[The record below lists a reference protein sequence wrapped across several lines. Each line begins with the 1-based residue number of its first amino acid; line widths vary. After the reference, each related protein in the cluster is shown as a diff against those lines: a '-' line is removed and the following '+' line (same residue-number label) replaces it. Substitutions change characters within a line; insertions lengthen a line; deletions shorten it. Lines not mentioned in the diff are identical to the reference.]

1 MIEAHTGW
9 TELALTHTV
18 SGLETAAKFMQHVIA
33 NHGQCNQIRC
43 DRASSFVNK
52 FISSLSE
59 LLGVKV
65 PLSAS
70 RNSQSNGRVERLVNK
85 NKAAIKFHCE
95 KDEDIELH
103 LGSILLGL
111 RSVRCKTTD
120 CSAFYLRHGY
130 DTPLPVLGSEPNDAY
145 SPPRTLTSQERQFL
159 ETTANNLRQ
168 IQENVKQNIQQ
179 SKDTMKR
186 EYDKRESSLAVG
198 MKVWLNN
205 PQIKPHSAN
214 VLTHRGFNGPW
225 FITDIIKSPTN
236 EQGPSYRI
244 VNAETGRAHKAPVPA
259 SRLKPCHDRES
270 LIKRFNPEDAPPV
283 SMQDAHCQ
291 SQTDSSDEPTTPTI
305 PLISPSDDSSDSLP
319 VTQKDQST
327 DVTDT
332 SAAYDATAVGLPAP
346 LEPAICIKRQRGR
359 GKDSS
364 YLVLFRNK
372 ECHWC
377 NLSDISQ
384 ELLRQWRLKQEK
396 ARRNRRKRQNKN

>member
-1 MIEAHTGW
+1 M
-9 TELALTHTV
+9 
-18 SGLETAAKFMQHVIA
+18 
-33 NHGQCNQIRC
+33 
-43 DRASSFVNK
+43 NK
-52 FISSLSE
+52 T
-59 LLGVKV
+59 
-65 PLSAS
+65 
-70 RNSQSNGRVERLVNK
+70 
-85 NKAAIKFHCE
+85 KAAIKFHCE

-103 LGSILLGL
+103 IGSILLGL

-120 CSAFYLRHGY
+120 CSAFYLTHGY
-130 DTPLPVLGSEPNDAY
+130 DPPLPVLGSEPNDAY

-159 ETTANNLRQ
+159 ETTATNLRQ

-186 EYDKRESSLAVG
+186 EYDKRNRARESSLAVG

-214 VLTHRGFNGPW
+214 VLSHRSFTGPW

-244 VNAETGRAHKAPVPA
+244 VNAETGKAHKAPVPA
-259 SRLKPCHDRES
+259 SRLKLCHDRES

-283 SMQDAHCQ
+283 STQAAH
-291 SQTDSSDEPTTPTI
+291 SQPQTANSGEPTTATNPS
-305 PLISPSDDSSDSLP
+305 ISASDISSDNLSA
-319 VTQKDQST
+319 TQKHQST
-327 DVTDT
+327 DVTDAST
-332 SAAYDATAVGLPAP
+332 AHNATTAGSLPAP

-377 NLSDISQ
+377 NLHDISQ
-384 ELLRQWRLKQEK
+384 ELLRHWRIKQEK
-396 ARRNRRKRQNKN
+396 ARRNRRKRQNKNN